1 MKNKIL
7 ALILSVVM
15 IAGVLVF
22 PVSSADGSLPFKDVK
37 EGKWFYKSVRF
48 VYENGYM
55 NGITS
60 DTFDPNGN
68 LTRGMVVTIL
78 CRMDGGTPELTDA
91 FSDVAPKKWYAGYVG
106 WAAKNKLVNGYSDGT
121 FKPEANITR
130 QEMAAVI
137 SRYIEYAGINMP
149 RRFTAPSVFADD
161 SKIAKWAKTYME
173 DLRRAG
179 IFNGDTNGNCNPKS
193 QITR

>member
-55 NGITS
+55 NGITN

-78 CRMDGGTPELTDA
+78 CRMDGGTPELTGA

-121 FKPEANITR
+121 WKDFYDRSYEEGPAAQYVYFGNDVEMKDEYNSDGLITA
-130 QEMAAVI
+130 MYV
-137 SRYIEYAGINMP
+137 YN
-149 RRFTAPSVFADD
+149 TA
-161 SKIAKWAKTYME
+161 T
-173 DLRRAG
+173 G
-179 IFNGDTNGNCNPKS
+179 GGNSFGLLK
-193 QITR
+193 